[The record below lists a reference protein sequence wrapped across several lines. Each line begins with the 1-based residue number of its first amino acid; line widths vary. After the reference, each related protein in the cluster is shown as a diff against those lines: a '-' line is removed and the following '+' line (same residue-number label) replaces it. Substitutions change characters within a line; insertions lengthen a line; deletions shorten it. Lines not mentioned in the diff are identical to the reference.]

1 MSQSLPNQPTK
12 KELYV
17 LNYFCLNDNFTSV
30 LFAVYMGVS
39 FHSSDSDWGAWR
51 QVQET
56 MNNNFTYPIQH
67 NDLMK
72 ACGIHLTKTFSTYHS
87 DKYQFLFS
95 HFLGFS
101 PLRITFPNLCVKPI
115 TILLSTAS

>member
-1 MSQSLPNQPTK
+1 
-12 KELYV
+12 
-17 LNYFCLNDNFTSV
+17 
-30 LFAVYMGVS
+30 MGVS

-101 PLRITFPNLCVKPI
+101 PLRITFPNLCSKTI
-115 TILLSTAS
+115 IILLCMASWGVIVGKRNPNTEGTSFSKKNGHS